1 MLDTGREDR
10 GKKEE
15 ERLISDIPGL
25 ILEVSP
31 SWKCH
36 SFMVSYNPQMDI
48 RVKVSRVKNLRQ
60 RIVKS
65 TINKE
70 HLDLSF

>member
-48 RVKVSRVKNLRQ
+48 RVKVSK
-60 RIVKS
+60 
-65 TINKE
+65 
-70 HLDLSF
+70 